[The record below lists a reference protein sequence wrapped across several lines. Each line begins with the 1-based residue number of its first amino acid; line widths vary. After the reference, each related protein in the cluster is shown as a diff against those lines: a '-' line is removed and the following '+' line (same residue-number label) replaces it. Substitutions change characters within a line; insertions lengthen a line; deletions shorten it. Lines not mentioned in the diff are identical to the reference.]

1 VPRLFVAALL
11 PEEMRPALRAASGR
25 LREAVSRADMVDPDL
40 FHLTLRFIGQVDD
53 NKARQLR
60 EWFLTL
66 TAPCEAHCGV
76 ALGRYGGFPARDGQI
91 LWAGLDCGPGIE
103 AFRQRVNEGLAS
115 FGCLPDEHG
124 STRRF
129 RRWRLCPW
137 QGRFILC
144 RPLCCST
151 AVLAQRALVITR
163 LRRLEQTLE
172 LILIFFNKIAR
183 KGRGALA
190 CDV

>member
-1 VPRLFVAALL
+1 MPRLFVAALL

-115 FGCLPDEHG
+115 FGCLPDERAFVPHV
-124 STRRF
+124 TLARRA
-129 RRWRLCPW
+129 RLNT
-137 QGRFILC
+137 
-144 RPLCCST
+144 PLS
-151 AVLAQRALVITR
+151 
-163 LRRLEQTLE
+163 
-172 LILIFFNKIAR
+172 
-183 KGRGALA
+183 ALA
-190 CDV
+190 PLPLAGQVYPVPAFVLFNSRLGPAGPRYHALAALGTNA

>member
-1 VPRLFVAALL
+1 MPRLFVAALL

-115 FGCLPDEHG
+115 FGCLPDERAFVPHV
-124 STRRF
+124 TLARRA
-129 RRWRLCPW
+129 RLNT
-137 QGRFILC
+137 
-144 RPLCCST
+144 PL
-151 AVLAQRALVITR
+151 A
-163 LRRLEQTLE
+163 
-172 LILIFFNKIAR
+172 
-183 KGRGALA
+183 ALA
-190 CDV
+190 PLPLDGAGVPCAGLCAVQQPSRPGGPSLSRACGAWNKRLSLY